1 MTHVLLLLLLLALP
15 LKVRETNRFLQSC
28 FAATLMSTPMTSQ
41 RLRLKSQPDD
51 KTRPCLKSQPDD
63 LVVAKF
69 PQQERSYIEWTWQPT
84 THRTHHHHHHQSC
97 EQRHFGPNVG
107 LQVVVGRPQ
116 VVGGCCL
123 TKWNQWIFL
132 LHKWWLW
139 DGELRERESV
149 IREHVL
155 LSHIALKPFF
165 CLWYIPP
172 STSKKWQKDVS
183 DGNVKTP
190 PCKT

>member
-1 MTHVLLLLLLLALP
+1 MTHVLLLLLLALP

-69 PQQERSYIEWTWQPT
+69 PQQERSYIVDLATDHSPYSSSSSSILWAE
-84 THRTHHHHHHQSC
+84 
-97 EQRHFGPNVG
+97 RHFGPNVG